1 MVALRGSIPLPLV
14 KAKDLIKRIG
24 GIVEELNGVNDD
36 ASEDDVV
43 QVKGFLD
50 VVMSFGSLGLFL
62 ERERMWKKGPLLEA
76 LNDIYLPTKKK
87 KKLNEV
93 EEDDIDYDRYWL
105 R

>member
-24 GIVEELNGVNDD
+24 SIVEELDGVNDD

-76 LNDIYLPTKKK
+76 LNDIYLPTKKM
-87 KKLNEV
+87 LNEV
-93 EEDDIDYDRYWL
+93 EEDDIDYNRYWL

>member
-14 KAKDLIKRIG
+14 KARDLIKRIG
-24 GIVEELNGVNDD
+24 SIVEELDGVNDD
-36 ASEDDVV
+36 GSEDDVV

-76 LNDIYLPTKKK
+76 LNDIYLPTKKM
-87 KKLNEV
+87 LNEV
-93 EEDDIDYDRYWL
+93 EEDDIDYNRYWL